1 MKPDHFGAVE
11 SKTQPTD
18 SSNPT
23 VDNDVLEHAYGN
35 MISVAKKKAIILEIC
50 IYVALCCSRNKETI
64 N

>member
-1 MKPDHFGAVE
+1 ME